1 MNEVEKRPRIE
12 LMDWIAEDC
21 FPCRIEKLE
30 VTVESGDAK
39 HLQRNREE
47 ATKIFFSPS
56 PLLIRGFERCAHLV
70 EATIEV
76 CDRVVSGDRF
86 LQRLV
91 ALHAI
96 DVRDDHV
103 NPSRDAAGEED
114 RQIDRERDVHKA
126 TAHEREHDLLSRVRC
141 GLLPLCV
148 EGKLMRQKG
157 VHCGAKTIHPSFS
170 DLLCN
175 RRDDLAA
182 LASANRCDRV
192 ALK

>member
-1 MNEVEKRPRIE
+1 MNEVEKRTRIE

-76 CDRVVSGDRF
+76 CTLVVSVARF
-86 LQRLV
+86 LQRLRPFTSTAWCAD
-91 ALHAI
+91 AL
-96 DVRDDHV
+96 
-103 NPSRDAAGEED
+103 N
-114 RQIDRERDVHKA
+114 
-126 TAHEREHDLLSRVRC
+126 T
-141 GLLPLCV
+141 
-148 EGKLMRQKG
+148 
-157 VHCGAKTIHPSFS
+157 
-170 DLLCN
+170 
-175 RRDDLAA
+175 
-182 LASANRCDRV
+182 
-192 ALK
+192 